1 MRVCF
6 RRPGRS
12 SCDSAS
18 KVSISP
24 RMWLPRSCAQLAKA
38 EMRIPYVIDNQQHR
52 LADVLNEV
60 LAEHAGRSL
69 DVATAYFTVT
79 GYGLAGQAK
88 ELIEV
93 VRKMRAAL
101 NEPAAS

>member
-1 MRVCF
+1 
-6 RRPGRS
+6 
-12 SCDSAS
+12 
-18 KVSISP
+18 
-24 RMWLPRSCAQLAKA
+24 
-38 EMRIPYVIDNQQHR
+38 MRIPYVIDNQQHR

-60 LAEHAGRSL
+60 LAEHTGRSL

-101 NEPAAS
+101 NEPTAPSYETAVRATLRREDLRLICFDFLCGG

>member
-1 MRVCF
+1 
-6 RRPGRS
+6 
-12 SCDSAS
+12 
-18 KVSISP
+18 
-24 RMWLPRSCAQLAKA
+24 
-38 EMRIPYVIDNQQHR
+38 MRIPYVIDNQQHR

-60 LAEHAGRSL
+60 LAEHTGRSL

-101 NEPAAS
+101 NEPAASSYETAARVTLRRADLRLICFDFLCGG